1 MQKVIGVDFGVPR
14 RAGDQAKKIILIEAV
29 KRSGRRYS
37 IEPTGRNERLVR
49 PFGGNSWRERRRGWT
64 MDELRDSL
72 CADAGV
78 AAAAF
83 DFPFSLPI
91 SLLRDRSFA
100 QAVETTEAFKTRA
113 AWQAWVSNNMP
124 LTFDGDRASSIMTG
138 WQLFD
143 AWRDTKFW
151 ISRTTDKA
159 TRASPPLKDK
169 FQSVFNMTI
178 AGASLL
184 GSMARSGYREQLS
197 SLQQGRAVFETY
209 PREVASRLGFTGSY
223 KQEPLDCLECAVASL
238 EKREIELEFDPVVE
252 IFCQQYTTGEGDHD
266 GVDAFLCLAAAICF
280 DQGQAEICGEVV
292 DEEGAIV
299 VPKAYDL

>member
-1 MQKVIGVDFGVPR
+1 MNVFGQSHISAKRGYTLQKIIGVDFGVPR
-14 RAGDQAKKIILIEAV
+14 RAGDQAKKIILIEAK

-37 IEPTGRNERLVR
+37 IEPTERNERLVR
-49 PFGGNSWRERRRGWT
+49 PSGGNGWRERRRGWT

-72 CADAGV
+72 CHDSDIT
-78 AAAAF
+78 AAAF

-91 SLLRDRSFA
+91 ELLRDRSFA
-100 QAVETTEAFKTRA
+100 QSVGVNEAFTTRA
-113 AWQAWVSNNMP
+113 AWQAWVADKMP
-124 LTFDGDRASSIMTG
+124 LIFDGEKASSGMLG
-138 WQLFD
+138 WHQFD

-159 TRASPPLKDK
+159 TCASPPLKDK

-184 GSMARSGYREQLS
+184 HSMAKSGYREQLS

-223 KQEPLDCLECAVASL
+223 KQQPLDCFKCADFS
-238 EKREIELEFDPVVE
+238 F
-252 IFCQQYTTGEGDHD
+252 G
-266 GVDAFLCLAAAICF
+266 AAWN
-280 DQGQAEICGEVV
+280 
-292 DEEGAIV
+292 
-299 VPKAYDL
+299 